1 MTLTREDRLKIQLT
15 RAMAK
20 RDLLN
25 ANYVLEK
32 EALDEDIAKLQNE
45 LDNLEAYGDMALVA
59 EQTEPTISKM
69 EQVDKD
75 INVRSKTEQNCSEKP
90 NICETCR
97 NKGFEGCEQ
106 PCLGCGCCG
115 LYEPKT
121 EPMKTADYC
130 DICKRDM
137 CEVCIADATNPY
149 CVPSHYEIRYEPKD
163 EPQTDCAWK

>member
-25 ANYVLEK
+25 ANYVIEK

-69 EQVDKD
+69 EQV
-75 INVRSKTEQNCSEKP
+75 E
-90 NICETCR
+90 
-97 NKGFEGCEQ
+97 
-106 PCLGCGCCG
+106 
-115 LYEPKT
+115 
-121 EPMKTADYC
+121 
-130 DICKRDM
+130 
-137 CEVCIADATNPY
+137 
-149 CVPSHYEIRYEPKD
+149 D
-163 EPQTDCAWK
+163 EPQTDCAWKQVSYGVETNKRCNDCTDRNEVVE